1 LSNKVVGLCADNT
14 NSNFGGAARRVQ
26 NNVYRL
32 LEKSLKRSLIG
43 IGCAAHIINNSVQ
56 TATDCLL
63 TDVQSVVA
71 KEYSYFHIYTV
82 RVESL
87 KDFCNFVQV
96 EYQQLLG
103 YSKTRWLALVPA
115 VGRLIDMFEPLK
127 SYFLSENKCPTA
139 LKKFFTNPVAEC
151 WLLFAHAQA
160 ASFHETVLEV
170 EGQNISMV
178 EVGAALERLKAKL
191 LERRDNKF
199 VPAKVR
205 MLLTCLEDDGLVN
218 LSQFMNAVDDYYQ
231 TSIDYLEQWTSHFLD
246 VTNFRWMTLTKAP
259 LWTEVN

>member
-1 LSNKVVGLCADNT
+1 MYSFWHENMFKILTVS
-14 NSNFGGAARRVQ
+14 GAPP
-26 NNVYRL
+26 
-32 LEKSLKRSLIG
+32 
-43 IGCAAHIINNSVQ
+43 Q
-56 TATDCLL
+56 TL
-63 TDVQSVVA
+63 
-71 KEYSYFHIYTV
+71 
-82 RVESL
+82 RESL
-87 KDFCNFVQV
+87 RRSQDPLVARGFLSSAVAASRLRRLQFPHGLKSNYIKERWLMRLGGICARGLGGDRRPW
-96 EYQQLLG
+96 YQQLLG

-151 WLLFAHAQA
+151 WLLFAHEQA

-205 MLLTCLEDDGLVN
+205 MLLTCFEDDGLVN